1 MQILFIGHV
10 TGDTK
15 ERESALD
22 RSMMVSI
29 EGLECFE
36 SEFNASLSG
45 PSRRRGKFIVSSLY
59 SGGHHDLQRSKSSIS
74 LSNVALN
81 ANPGTVL
88 ETARPEDSKT
98 PPTC

>member
-1 MQILFIGHV
+1 MSVVDIDDEV
-10 TGDTK
+10 
-15 ERESALD
+15 
-22 RSMMVSI
+22 
-29 EGLECFE
+29 
-36 SEFNASLSG
+36 
-45 PSRRRGKFIVSSLY
+45 LY

-81 ANPGTVL
+81 ANPRTVL